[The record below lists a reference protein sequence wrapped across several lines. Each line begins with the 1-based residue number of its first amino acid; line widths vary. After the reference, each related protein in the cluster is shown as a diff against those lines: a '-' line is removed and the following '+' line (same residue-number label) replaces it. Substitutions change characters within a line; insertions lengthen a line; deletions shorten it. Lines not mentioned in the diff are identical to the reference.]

1 MNQIGLLIQRTF
13 NGLTIEYSSSP
24 EYQALSPSLFLT
36 DERTMAMQ
44 LSPDTPVVS
53 IAQDTRYKCYS
64 FINATLDRERRS
76 GFYAVRLFVEAG
88 KELDHVTQHLMRITK
103 AYAVGLEHQQPSH
116 DYKNLLTEAQK
127 DIKDSPY
134 TLTETN
140 IQKGNY
146 YLAGAEGANLDAVF
160 SNKEAAFVEKLYV
173 FRKAIAPDHIQEFQ
187 LKPLNHIS
195 TKEVYIHDPVGHIK
209 GSVYING
216 KKVNRYNLKGSNGTT
231 LTMLA
236 SDKLSYEET
245 SGGKQKE
252 FVGKELVTR
261 EVTIKGP
268 LDYIKALY
276 INGQEVALS
285 SHLTMLTS
293 DVFSYQHIY
302 DKQRHNF
309 GGNVLAIKTLK
320 VDNQEGQLE
329 ALWADNTPIPL
340 KNKVQLVYALEGE
353 AFYYKV
359 KGGQRQKLPDGQATL
374 LSPHKPAQ
382 KGATTSGVSSKERPM
397 DWLLLILV
405 ALAGLL
411 LGGIAGWY
419 FTDKS
424 EELAQKNQEIAEL
437 NKQLVAKDQEIKA
450 LQDLQ
455 AQKQETEAKAAADKE
470 VAEKAKKEAE
480 KAKEAAE
487 KAKAKEVA
495 EKAKEAAE
503 KAKAKEAAE
512 KAKKEAAEKAK
523 KEAEK
528 AKGKAK
534 PAQKQGETKNK

>member
-1 MNQIGLLIQRTF
+1 
-13 NGLTIEYSSSP
+13 
-24 EYQALSPSLFLT
+24 
-36 DERTMAMQ
+36 
-44 LSPDTPVVS
+44 
-53 IAQDTRYKCYS
+53 
-64 FINATLDRERRS
+64 
-76 GFYAVRLFVEAG
+76 
-88 KELDHVTQHLMRITK
+88 
-103 AYAVGLEHQQPSH
+103 
-116 DYKNLLTEAQK
+116 
-127 DIKDSPY
+127 
-134 TLTETN
+134 
-140 IQKGNY
+140 
-146 YLAGAEGANLDAVF
+146 
-160 SNKEAAFVEKLYV
+160 
-173 FRKAIAPDHIQEFQ
+173 
-187 LKPLNHIS
+187 
-195 TKEVYIHDPVGHIK
+195 
-209 GSVYING
+209 
-216 KKVNRYNLKGSNGTT
+216 
-231 LTMLA
+231 
-236 SDKLSYEET
+236 
-245 SGGKQKE
+245 
-252 FVGKELVTR
+252 
-261 EVTIKGP
+261 
-268 LDYIKALY
+268 
-276 INGQEVALS
+276 
-285 SHLTMLTS
+285 MLTS

-374 LSPHKPAQ
+374 LSPHKPVQ
-382 KGATTSGVSSKERPM
+382 KGATTSGVSSKECPM

-437 NKQLVAKDQEIKA
+437 DKQLAAKDQEIKA

-487 KAKAKEVA
+487 KAKAKE
-495 EKAKEAAE
+495 
-503 KAKAKEAAE
+503 AAE

>member
-13 NGLTIEYSSSP
+13 NGLAIEYSSSP

-116 DYKNLLTEAQK
+116 DYANLLTEAQK

-146 YLAGAEGANLDAVF
+146 YLSGAEGANLDAVF

-195 TKEVYIHDPVGHIK
+195 TKEVYFHDPVGHIK
-209 GSVYING
+209 GSIYING
-216 KKVNRYNLKGSNGTT
+216 KKVNRYNLKGANGTT

-276 INGQEVALS
+276 INGQEVPLS

-302 DKQRHNF
+302 DKQQHHF

-329 ALWADNTPIPL
+329 ALWAENTPIPL

-382 KGATTSGVSSKERPM
+382 KGATTSGISSKERPM

-437 NKQLVAKDQEIKA
+437 DKQLAAKDQEIKA

-455 AQKQETEAKAAADKE
+455 AQKQETEAKAVADKE
-470 VAEKAKKEAE
+470 AAEKAKKEAE

-487 KAKAKEVA
+487 KT
-495 EKAKEAAE
+495 KAKEAE
-503 KAKAKEAAE
+503 E

-528 AKGKAK
+528 AKKEAAEKAKAKEKAK

>member
-1 MNQIGLLIQRTF
+1 M
-13 NGLTIEYSSSP
+13 
-24 EYQALSPSLFLT
+24 
-36 DERTMAMQ
+36 
-44 LSPDTPVVS
+44 
-53 IAQDTRYKCYS
+53 
-64 FINATLDRERRS
+64 
-76 GFYAVRLFVEAG
+76 
-88 KELDHVTQHLMRITK
+88 
-103 AYAVGLEHQQPSH
+103 
-116 DYKNLLTEAQK
+116 
-127 DIKDSPY
+127 
-134 TLTETN
+134 
-140 IQKGNY
+140 
-146 YLAGAEGANLDAVF
+146 
-160 SNKEAAFVEKLYV
+160 
-173 FRKAIAPDHIQEFQ
+173 
-187 LKPLNHIS
+187 
-195 TKEVYIHDPVGHIK
+195 YIHDPVGHIK

-302 DKQRHNF
+302 DKQLHPF
-309 GGNVLAIKTLK
+309 GGNILAIKTLK

-329 ALWADNTPIPL
+329 ALWAENTPIPL

-374 LSPHKPAQ
+374 LSPHKPVQ

-437 NKQLVAKDQEIKA
+437 DKQLVAKDQEIKA

-455 AQKQETEAKAAADKE
+455 AQKQETEAKAVADKE
-470 VAEKAKKEAE
+470 AAEKAKKEAE

-487 KAKAKEVA
+487 KAKKEA
-495 EKAKEAAE
+495 EKT
-503 KAKAKEAAE
+503 KA
-512 KAKKEAAEKAK
+512 KEAAEKAK

-528 AKGKAK
+528 AKAKEAAEKAKAKEKAK

>member
-1 MNQIGLLIQRTF
+1 M
-13 NGLTIEYSSSP
+13 
-24 EYQALSPSLFLT
+24 
-36 DERTMAMQ
+36 
-44 LSPDTPVVS
+44 
-53 IAQDTRYKCYS
+53 
-64 FINATLDRERRS
+64 
-76 GFYAVRLFVEAG
+76 
-88 KELDHVTQHLMRITK
+88 
-103 AYAVGLEHQQPSH
+103 
-116 DYKNLLTEAQK
+116 
-127 DIKDSPY
+127 
-134 TLTETN
+134 
-140 IQKGNY
+140 
-146 YLAGAEGANLDAVF
+146 AGAEGANLDAVF

-302 DKQRHNF
+302 DKQLHPF

-340 KNKVQLVYALEGE
+340 KNKVQQVYALEGE

-374 LSPHKPAQ
+374 LSPHKPVQ

-437 NKQLVAKDQEIKA
+437 NKQLAAKDQEIKA

-487 KAKAKEVA
+487 KAKAKE
-495 EKAKEAAE
+495 AAE

-528 AKGKAK
+528 AKAKEAAEKAKAKEKAK